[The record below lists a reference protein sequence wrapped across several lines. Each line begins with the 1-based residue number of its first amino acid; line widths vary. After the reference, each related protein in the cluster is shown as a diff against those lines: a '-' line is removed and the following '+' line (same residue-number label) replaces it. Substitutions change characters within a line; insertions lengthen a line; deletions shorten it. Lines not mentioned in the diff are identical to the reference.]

1 MLSTGV
7 LAVSSDAWYAT
18 IFDPVYGVIQA
29 CGDFVASNLTTA
41 GVDRAVGPKP
51 DSGHN
56 PTTINKVI
64 WVMWARSLLWLI
76 YCVTKKIQESDRFS
90 LGATKLGS
98 VYQPRFAM
106 SDRLPMG
113 SLCSRLS
120 QGLFIITW
128 SMSLGYQLWL
138 YAVIL
143 RGSIVNY
150 LELRVDLNH
159 CDLGSLHRRV
169 RQSRNE

>member
-1 MLSTGV
+1 
-7 LAVSSDAWYAT
+7 
-18 IFDPVYGVIQA
+18 
-29 CGDFVASNLTTA
+29 
-41 GVDRAVGPKP
+41 
-51 DSGHN
+51 
-56 PTTINKVI
+56 
-64 WVMWARSLLWLI
+64 
-76 YCVTKKIQESDRFS
+76 
-90 LGATKLGS
+90 
-98 VYQPRFAM
+98 M